1 MQAFEAFRLSGGLA
15 GKQRGWI
22 IYWHFRGVLWS
33 AEMCRR
39 VRSFYVFSK

>member
-15 GKQRGWI
+15 EKQTEWI
-22 IYWHFRGVLWS
+22 IYWRSKSVLWS

-39 VRSFYVFSK
+39 E